1 MYLVEQLV
9 TLDKNDLKDITF
21 EGESI
26 YHIQEVIQDIGLY
39 NENIGIVNSFTGF
52 GEIEF
57 VNLSIY
63 HEIELE
69 KYKDLLLYEEVFT
82 LDFEVNNDIIVHI
95 NK

>member
-9 TLDKNDLKDITF
+9 TLNKNDLKDITF

-39 NENIGIVNSFTGF
+39 NENIGIVNSFTRF

-57 VNLSIY
+57 VNLPIY
-63 HEIELE
+63 HEVELE

-82 LDFEVNNDIIVHI
+82 LDFEVNNGIIVHI

>member
-9 TLDKNDLKDITF
+9 ALDKNDLKDITF

-57 VNLSIY
+57 VNLPVYQKS
-63 HEIELE
+63 
-69 KYKDLLLYEEVFT
+69 D
-82 LDFEVNNDIIVHI
+82 
-95 NK
+95 

>member
-9 TLDKNDLKDITF
+9 TLNKNDLKDITF

-26 YHIQEVIQDIGLY
+26 YHIQEVIQDVGLY
-39 NENIGIVNSFTGF
+39 NENIGIINSFTGF

-57 VNLSIY
+57 VNLPIY
-63 HEIELE
+63 HEVELG
-69 KYKDLLLYEEVFT
+69 KYKNLLLYEEVFT
-82 LDFEVNNDIIVHI
+82 LDFEIDNGIIVHI

>member
-26 YHIQEVIQDIGLY
+26 YHIQEIIQDIGLY

-57 VNLSIY
+57 VNLPVY
-63 HEIELE
+63 HEVELE
-69 KYKDLLLYEEVFT
+69 TYKDLLLYEEVFT
-82 LDFEVNNDIIVHI
+82 LDFEVNNGIIVHI

>member
-57 VNLSIY
+57 VNLPIY
-63 HEIELE
+63 HEVGLD

-82 LDFEVNNDIIVHI
+82 LDFEVNNGIIVHI

>member
-39 NENIGIVNSFTGF
+39 NENIGIINSFTGF
-52 GEIEF
+52 GEIEL
-57 VNLSIY
+57 VNLPIY
-63 HEIELE
+63 QEVELD

-82 LDFEVNNDIIVHI
+82 LDFEVNNGIVVHI

>member
-57 VNLSIY
+57 VNLPVY
-63 HEIELE
+63 HEVELE
-69 KYKDLLLYEEVFT
+69 TYKDLLLYEEVFT
-82 LDFEVNNDIIVHI
+82 LDFEVNNGIIVHI

>member
-57 VNLSIY
+57 VNLPIY
-63 HEIELE
+63 HEVELE
-69 KYKDLLLYEEVFT
+69 TYKDLLLYEEVFT
-82 LDFEVNNDIIVHI
+82 LDFEVNNGIIVHI

>member
-26 YHIQEVIQDIGLY
+26 YHIQEIIQDIGLY

-57 VNLSIY
+57 VNLPIY
-63 HEIELE
+63 HEVELE
-69 KYKDLLLYEEVFT
+69 TYKDLLLYEEVFT
-82 LDFEVNNDIIVHI
+82 LDFEVNNGIIVHI

>member
-21 EGESI
+21 EGWSI
-26 YHIQEVIQDIGLY
+26 YHIQEIIQDIGLY
-39 NENIGIVNSFTGF
+39 NENIGVVNSFTGF

-57 VNLSIY
+57 VNLPIY

-82 LDFEVNNDIIVHI
+82 LDFEVNNGIIVHI

>member
-57 VNLSIY
+57 VNLPIY
-63 HEIELE
+63 HEVELE
-69 KYKDLLLYEEVFT
+69 TYKDLLLYEEVFT
-82 LDFEVNNDIIVHI
+82 LDFEVNNGIIVHV

>member
-9 TLDKNDLKDITF
+9 TLNKNELKDITF

-39 NENIGIVNSFTGF
+39 NENIGIINSFTGF
-52 GEIEF
+52 GEIEL
-57 VNLSIY
+57 VNLPIY
-63 HEIELE
+63 HEVELD

-82 LDFEVNNDIIVHI
+82 LDFEVNNGIIVHI

>member
-9 TLDKNDLKDITF
+9 TLNKNELKDITF

-57 VNLSIY
+57 VNLPIY
-63 HEIELE
+63 HEVELE
-69 KYKDLLLYEEVFT
+69 TYKDLLLHEEVFT
-82 LDFEVNNDIIVHI
+82 LDFEVNNGIIVHV

>member
-9 TLDKNDLKDITF
+9 TLNKNELKDITF

-39 NENIGIVNSFTGF
+39 NENIGIINSFTGF
-52 GEIEF
+52 GEIEL
-57 VNLSIY
+57 VNLPIY
-63 HEIELE
+63 QEVELD

-82 LDFEVNNDIIVHI
+82 LDFEVNNGIIVHI